1 MKIPSA
7 IPLFAATL
15 LLSTCALASQNPPKH
30 AAAIATIPS
39 EISLDGA
46 DWTLTSFAPGDGE
59 KNNAFAESFSNAA
72 SRAVTVPGE
81 VQPQLG
87 LKGSEL
93 FQESKELSLINNQ
106 EWWYRKIFASPA
118 MANGKYVRVVF
129 DGADYFTAVWINGHK
144 LGEHEGSFS
153 GFEFDITPYLKKTG
167 ANTLAVRVTHPLLP
181 KDRGLSE
188 YLKGAFTQ
196 VVPWL
201 MTMKDPPYSL
211 TSSWDPLADY
221 GNATYAMGLWRGVNL
236 KIEDAYTI
244 HDLDAQT
251 DSLND
256 DGSANLT
263 VAGTVRN
270 DSDNAISRTVRLAT
284 APKNFEGQPITLPD
298 QAITIEGRSTAVFK
312 TAIKV
317 AGAHLW
323 WTWDMG
329 KQEMYELT
337 GTVGEASSTS
347 VAKPAVNDTGR
358 LTFGIRTIRRDA
370 DMTYYLNGKRI
381 FPKGAWYPIAD
392 YYTSRVTPDFYRR
405 DLTLFKYA
413 NFNSIV
419 NFTIVEKPEFYDLCD
434 ELGIVIMV
442 ELPIPQFG
450 PQHVVD
456 TGSPRRTPYIA
467 TSVAAIRQ
475 IVTGLRNHPSIIEWV
490 PLAESHSNAAGWGVD
505 DIPFD
510 QSGYQEFVD
519 GSRDAIQEVSPHTIF
534 QASFCDLG
542 EHHFWTAAAGMT
554 FNEDNYQ
561 DLFDSKAAFISEYG
575 SNSLSSYQNLGR
587 YLTPEQ
593 QWLSKPADRP
603 SFYNVPIDIA
613 AYSNITSFQYT
624 GIASI
629 LDKTHR
635 FVDQDIRSAKE
646 FVDDSQLYHSFVV
659 KYGGEAFRR
668 KKYNPINGIRLWSFV
683 ELNPGFHFTIVDYD
697 RVPKVGYWAL
707 KQLQAPLTFSFA
719 FKKALESIPG
729 GSPVSIPVWAVNDY
743 ASSQNITLNCEI
755 YDLQSHIL
763 WQKQFRATLA
773 ADSSAQVGTVEWTT
787 PVKAG
792 VYLVR
797 GAMTAGNNAATEPAT
812 NTAYLK
818 VTTPALQHPHRV
830 LLIAQRKFGNPIADA
845 LREFGV
851 QVDYLDE
858 DSLKQIY
865 AMNDGAALHAK
876 YDVIWLGPFESFW
889 KVLTNAPAP
898 AAIADAV
905 KAGTAFIH
913 TGGTS
918 SFHGGYEVASVISL
932 TGLADILP
940 VQISDRIDLVLP
952 ALTHAISVK
961 EWASKKL
968 NEIEIVDHSP
978 AWRDTGYV
986 AEGLEGF
993 NKTTLKPG
1001 STMLWSVYGAPLLAS
1016 GTYGQGRTLA
1026 FTGFTPAN
1034 DIKTDGFLDEQLV
1047 ISREAEA
1054 FAGLVA
1060 ELISAAT
1067 NEPLTEDA
1075 ATLRAEH
1082 EKPLYQTLKEMPAT
1096 DLSATIK
1103 QDSMP
1108 EAGVRRYKIEITN
1121 GAGYAHLVRLN
1132 LDDAQQHNPALVA
1145 MFSDSYFDLLP
1156 GEHKTVLLDWKQLEK
1171 GKDIAPILQVEAT
1184 NAAAINLAAHAE

>member
-1 MKIPSA
+1 MRLDRA
-7 IPLFAATL
+7 IMVYGVAL
-15 LLSTCALASQNPPKH
+15 LLPAFAVASQNPTKH
-30 AAAIATIPS
+30 AAAVAVVSS
-39 EISLDGA
+39 EISLDGS

-59 KNNAFAESFSNAA
+59 KNSAFAESFTNSA
-72 SRAVTVPGE
+72 SRTITVPGE

-87 LKGSEL
+87 LKGSKL
-93 FQESKELSLINNQ
+93 FQESKELSLTNNK
-106 EWWYRKIFASPA
+106 EWWYRKIFSTPA
-118 MANGKYVRVVF
+118 LQSGKYVRIIF
-129 DGADYFTAVWINGHK
+129 DGADYFTAVWLNGHK

-181 KDRGLSE
+181 KDRGLAE
-188 YLKGAFTQ
+188 YMKGAFTQ

-201 MTMKDPPYSL
+201 MTLKDPPYSL

-221 GNATYAMGLWRGVNL
+221 GNATFAMGLWRGVHL
-236 KIEDAYTI
+236 KVEDAYTI
-244 HDLDAQT
+244 HDLDAET
-251 DSLND
+251 DSLNE

-263 VAGTVRN
+263 IAGTVRN
-270 DSDNAISRTVRLAT
+270 DSDNAISRTVRLT
-284 APKNFEGQPITLPD
+284 LAPKNFQGQPIPIPD
-298 QAITIEGRSTAVFK
+298 QTITIEGRATAVFK
-312 TAIKV
+312 TTVKV
-317 AGAHLW
+317 TDAHLW

-329 KQEMYELT
+329 KQDMYQLT
-337 GTVGEASSTS
+337 GTVGEPPAAPD
-347 VAKPAVNDTGR
+347 AKPVINDTGH
-358 LTFGIRTIRRDA
+358 LAFGIRTIRRDA
-370 DMTYYLNGKRI
+370 DMTYYLNAKRI

-419 NFTIVEKPEFYDLCD
+419 NFTIIEKPEFYDLCD
-434 ELGIVIMV
+434 ELGIIIMV

-450 PQHVVD
+450 PQGVVA
-456 TGSPRRTPYIA
+456 TGSPRRTPYLA
-467 TSVAAIRQ
+467 TSIAAMRQ
-475 IVTGLRNHPSIIEWV
+475 IVTDLRNHPSIIEWV

-593 QWLSKPADRP
+593 QWLTKPADQP
-603 SFYNVPIDIA
+603 SFYNVPIDIT

-624 GIASI
+624 GIASL
-629 LDKTHR
+629 LDKAHR
-635 FVDQDIRSAKE
+635 FVDQDIRSAKD
-646 FVDDSQLYHSFVV
+646 FVDDSQVYHSFVV

-668 KKYNPINGIRLWSFV
+668 KKYNPVNGIRLWSFV

-697 RVPKVGYWAL
+697 RVPKVAYWAL

-719 FKKALESIPG
+719 FKRALESIPG

-743 ASSQNITLNCEI
+743 SSPQNVTLNCEI
-755 YDLQSHIL
+755 YDLQGHVL
-763 WQKQFRATLA
+763 WQKQIYASLA
-773 ADSSAQVGTVEWTT
+773 ADSSSQVGTVEWTT

-792 VYLVR
+792 VYLLR
-797 GAMTAGNNAATEPAT
+797 GTMTADNNAAVEPAA

-818 VTTPALQHPHRV
+818 VTTPAFQHPHHV
-830 LLIAQRKFGNPIADA
+830 LLIAQRKYSSPIADA

-851 QVDYLDE
+851 QVDVLDE
-858 DSLKQIY
+858 DSIQQIY

-932 TGLADILP
+932 TALADVLP

-961 EWASKKL
+961 EWGSKKL
-968 NEIEIVDHSP
+968 NEIRFVDASP
-978 AWRDTGYV
+978 AWRDTGYGS
-986 AEGLEGF
+986 EGLSGF

-1001 STMLWSVYGAPLLAS
+1001 STLLWSVYGAPLLAA
-1016 GTYGQGRTLA
+1016 GTYGQGRTFA
-1026 FTGFTPAN
+1026 FTGFTPAT

-1054 FAGLVA
+1054 FTGMVA
-1060 ELISAAT
+1060 ELMAAAT
-1067 NEPLTEDA
+1067 NDPLTEDVA
-1075 ATLRAEH
+1075 ALRTEH
-1082 EKPLYQTLKEMPAT
+1082 EKPLYQSLKEMPAT
-1096 DLSATIK
+1096 QFSATIK
-1103 QDSMP
+1103 QDSKL
-1108 EAGVRRYKIEITN
+1108 EGGVSRYKIEITN
-1121 GAGYAHLVRLN
+1121 GASYAHLVRLN
-1132 LDDAQQHNPALVA
+1132 LDDAQQHDPSLVA
-1145 MFSDSYFDLLP
+1145 MFSDSFFDLLP
-1156 GEHKTVLLDWKQLEK
+1156 GEHKTVLLDWKQSEK
-1171 GKDIAPILQVEAT
+1171 GKDALPILQVEAS
-1184 NAAAINLAAHAE
+1184 NAPAIAPAVQ